1 MLTEERLMLR
11 STAVAVALFIGAG
24 AGLAQT
30 PDPIAAR
37 KEIFKSF
44 GAAAREPGQML
55 RGEAAFD
62 LAKAQNLL
70 KTLAEGAPK
79 VAVLFPESSKTGD
92 TKALPVIWEKKADFD
107 ALFVKLA
114 ADATAAQA
122 AIKDEAS
129 FKTELPKVMGNCG
142 TCHNTYRAK

>member
-1 MLTEERLMLR
+1 MLR
-11 STAVAVALFIGAG
+11 STAVAMALLIGAG
-24 AGLAQT
+24 SAMAQA

-55 RGEAAFD
+55 RGETAFD

-70 KTLAEGAPK
+70 KVLAEGAPK
-79 VAVLFPESSKTGD
+79 LPPLFPESSKTGD
-92 TKALPVIWEKKADFD
+92 TKALPVIWEKKGDFD

-122 AIKDEAS
+122 NIKDEAS

>member
-1 MLTEERLMLR
+1 MRR
-11 STAVAVALFIGAG
+11 SFLALAALIAGAG
-24 AGLAQT
+24 AALAQT

-37 KEIFKSF
+37 KDIFKSF

-79 VAVLFPESSKTGD
+79 LAALFPESSKTGD

-114 ADATAAQA
+114 NDATAAQA

-129 FKTELPKVMGNCG
+129 FKTELPKVLGNCG
-142 TCHNTYRAK
+142 ACHNTYRAR

>member
-1 MLTEERLMLR
+1 MIR
-11 STAVAVALFIGAG
+11 SVVMVIVAIAG
-24 AGLAQT
+24 ASSVLAQ
-30 PDPIAAR
+30 PADPVAAR
-37 KEIFKSF
+37 KEIFKSW

-70 KTLAEGAPK
+70 RLIATGNKTVSG
-79 VAVLFPESSKTGD
+79 LFPAGSQTGD
-92 TKALPVIWEKKADFD
+92 TKALPVIWEKKAEFD
-107 ALFVKLA
+107 ALFVKLGVDTDA
-114 ADATAAQA
+114 ALV

-129 FKTELPKVMGNCG
+129 FKAELPKVLGNCG